1 MDPSFR
7 WGDEMIGQ
15 SKITLVVARADN
27 GVIGRDGGL
36 PWHLPADLR
45 RFKRLT
51 TGAPMIMGRRTFESL
66 PGLLP
71 GRRHIVLTHDADW
84 RAAGAE
90 TARTP
95 EDALALA
102 GGDKVSI
109 IGGAEIFALFAP
121 LADAVELTEVHGEA
135 AGDTFLPPFD
145 TGTWREVA
153 REDHPTEGGAPAHS
167 FVRLERRRP

>member
-1 MDPSFR
+1 MDPSLR
-7 WGDEMIGQ
+7 WGDGIMRAPQ
-15 SKITLVVARADN
+15 ITLVVARADN

-71 GRRHIVLTHDADW
+71 GRRHIVLTRDADW
-84 RAAGAE
+84 HVAGAE

-95 EDALALA
+95 EAALALA
-102 GGDKVSI
+102 GGHRVSI

-121 LADAVELTEVHGEA
+121 HAEAVELTEVHA
-135 AGDTFLPPFD
+135 DIAGDTVLPPFD
-145 TGTWREVA
+145 PADWREVA
-153 REDHPTEGGAPAHS
+153 REDHPAEGDAPAHS
-167 FVRLERRRP
+167 FVQLERAR

>member
-1 MDPSFR
+1 MTEKP
-7 WGDEMIGQ
+7 Q
-15 SKITLVVARADN
+15 ITLVVARADN

-71 GRRHIVLTHDADW
+71 GRRHVVLTRDADW
-84 RAAGAE
+84 RAEGAE
-90 TARTP
+90 VATTP

-102 GGDKVSI
+102 GGTRVSI

-135 AGDTFLPPFD
+135 EGDTILPPFD
-145 TGTWREVA
+145 PATWQEVS
-153 REDHPTEGGAPAHS
+153 REDHPAEGDAPAHS
-167 FVRLERRRP
+167 FVRLERAR